1 MSGRWLG
8 RVNTM
13 FRFGVA
19 LDPGAG
25 GRLVRVAV
33 LTYIGGLVLLPLAAL
48 TQHGLAGGLAA
59 LWESIQAPGARH
71 ALWLTL
77 WTAGLMTLINALM
90 GTATA
95 WVLVRYRFS
104 GRAML
109 STLVDLPFA
118 IPTLVTGVMLVILY
132 GPRGLMGTWFHDL
145 GIKIAFAPPGIL
157 LALLFVTL
165 PFVVRAVEP
174 VLLEQDP
181 AEEEAARTLGAGSF
195 TIFRSV
201 LLPPLLPAILSGSV
215 RSFARALAE
224 FGSIVVVS
232 GNIPYKTLTAP
243 VFIFGEIEAGAPQ
256 SAAAVSLV
264 LLLLAIVLTYAGR
277 MLERLA
283 GVRHV

>member
-1 MSGRWLG
+1 MS
-8 RVNTM
+8 RVSS
-13 FRFGVA
+13 A
-19 LDPGAG
+19 LNPERG

-33 LTYIGGLVLLPLAAL
+33 LAYIGFLVLLPLAAL
-48 TQHGLAGGLAA
+48 TQHGVAGGFGA
-59 LWESIQAPGARH
+59 LWQSIAAPGARN

-77 WTAGLMTLINALM
+77 WSAAVMALINALM

-95 WVLVRYRFS
+95 WALVRYRFP
-104 GRAML
+104 GRSFL

-132 GPRGLMGTWFHDL
+132 GPRGLMGDWLAAADF
-145 GIKIAFAPPGIL
+145 KIAFAPPGIL

-181 AEEEAARTLGAGSF
+181 AEEEAAHTLGAGPF
-195 TIFRSV
+195 TIFLRV
-201 LLPPLLPAILSGSV
+201 LLPPLLPAILSGGV
-215 RSFARALAE
+215 RSFARALGE

-243 VFIFGEIEAGAPQ
+243 IFIFGEIEAGDPQ
-256 SAAAVSLV
+256 AAAAVSLV
-264 LLLLAIVLTYAGR
+264 LLALAVALTYAGR
-277 MLERLA
+277 ALETWA
-283 GVRHV
+283 GVRHA